1 MESNA
6 QKTDFLKHQ
15 YIKIL
20 SSSNPNAER
29 LWGKM
34 NWQQMIE
41 HMADSFQIANGRN
54 IHKLVSP
61 PEIVEKMQAF
71 LMSEKPF
78 KENTPNN
85 LLPETPPNPRHK
97 NLEDAIYELQEE
109 INHFFLVF
117 EKEPSKTIM
126 NPFFGELNFQQW
138 VQLLHKHA
146 WHHLKQFGIS

>member
-1 MESNA
+1 MESII
-6 QKTDFLKHQ
+6 QKADFLKNK
-15 YIKIL
+15 YINIL
-20 SSSNPNAER
+20 NSSNPNATP

-41 HMADSFQIANGRN
+41 HMADSFQIANGRDL
-54 IHKLVSP
+54 HKLVSP
-61 PEIVEKMQAF
+61 PEIVDKMQAF

-85 LLPETPPNPRHK
+85 LLPETPPAPRHEK
-97 NLEDAIYELQEE
+97 VELSIEELQEE

-117 EKEPSKTIM
+117 ENEPSKTIM

-138 VQLLHKHA
+138 IQLLHKHA
-146 WHHLKQFGIS
+146 WHHLKQFGVN

>member
-1 MESNA
+1 MESTIPKA
-6 QKTDFLKHQ
+6 DFLRHH
-15 YIKIL
+15 YIEIL
-20 SSSNPNAER
+20 ASSNPNAKQ

-34 NWQQMIE
+34 NWQQMVE
-41 HMADSFQIANGRN
+41 HMADSFQIANGRDL
-54 IHKLVSP
+54 HTLVSP
-61 PEIVEKMQAF
+61 PEIVDKMQAF

-85 LLPETPPNPRHK
+85 FLPETPPSPRHEK
-97 NLEDAIYELQEE
+97 IEDSIKELENE

-117 EKEPSKTIM
+117 ENEPSKTIM